1 MIIICP
7 FHGPT
12 EAVMVAPD
20 VAETLDRGLPP
31 ENLIVVGYE
40 CMGDLLHSYFL
51 SPLFASQHGIA
62 RSVRVELPD
71 DYPPFVFECKG
82 YCRKCFEDKTGMKVA
97 DVEASI

>member
-7 FHGPT
+7 IHGAT
-12 EAVMVAPD
+12 EATMVAPD
-20 VAETLDRGLPP
+20 VAENLERGLSS
-31 ENLIVVGYE
+31 EGFIVVGYE

-51 SPLFASQHGIA
+51 SPLFASRHGIT
-62 RSVRVELPD
+62 RSIREELPD

-82 YCRKCFEDKTGMKVA
+82 YCRKCFEDKTGLNVT